1 MSTWIKCTL
10 IEGRKPIRGVNMA
23 LAATYVPHGA
33 GTESR
38 IPGDQDGID
47 VVEAPEDI
55 DAAISDPLEDA
66 ARP

>member
-10 IEGRKPIRGVNMA
+10 IEGRKPIRVNMA

-33 GTESR
+33 GTR
-38 IPGDQDGID
+38 IWIPGDQDGID